1 MRRLGDRDQLQD
13 LREGW
18 TLALSA
24 PDACATPAEA
34 AGLGDWITA
43 VVPGTAAGALERA
56 GRDASGLHGFDVWW
70 RTALS
75 GTGRRALR
83 FEGLATEVEVWLDDE
98 KIAATSSMYAPLE
111 VEVELG
117 GDHVLWLACR
127 ALAPILARKAP
138 RARWRPKMIPN
149 PGLRTVRTTLLGQT
163 PGWTPPY
170 DAVGPYREIAC
181 VTPVDPALEVLDLRA
196 RLDGDAGVVEIA
208 VRLDPPPAT
217 PPVLICDGRR
227 VRLEDRGKGVHAGA
241 IRLPGVEPWFPHTHG
256 TPRLYELRL
265 ETKTAGYDLGR
276 TGFRRIALDRGADS
290 KGFGLRVNDVPVFC
304 RGAVWTSAGVRDLPG
319 DAAAYRPWLE
329 RARDAGMNMIRMSG
343 TGTYETAAFHD
354 LCDEMGLLVWQDLML
369 ANFDYPVADEAFRAA
384 LVGEAR
390 EVLRARQASPSLA
403 VLSGGSEINQQA
415 AMLGLKPQAL
425 ANPVLDEDIL
435 SLVAELRPD
444 LIYTPNSPF
453 GGPQPF
459 VVDEG
464 VSHYY
469 GVGAYGRGLDDL
481 RRANVRFAAEC
492 LAFAHVPQARS
503 LKGVIDGPAVHDPAW
518 KAGVPRDLGASW
530 DFEDVRDVYLQ
541 MLYGQD
547 PARLRRENP
556 ALYIDL
562 SRMVS
567 AELMGEALSEWRRAA
582 SSCQGALVW
591 TLQDVRPGAG
601 WGLLDVGAEPK
612 PAWYGFRRAA
622 RPLQVAL
629 TDEGLNGL
637 AVHLHNETAGDRPVW
652 LEVSLWRGGRT
663 RIALAEREL
672 MLAGRSSQTLSLL
685 EMLGTFLDVTYAYR
699 FGPASHELTLAT
711 LIDVTT
717 GEVLSEAFHYP
728 IGRSA
733 VPQGEAVE
741 ARLEQDGQGW
751 RLTLSAETFIAGV
764 HLEFDGFEPDDD
776 WFHLTPGRAKVLR
789 LRARPGTA
797 TDARPE
803 GLVLAPGGVRL
814 ARISG

>member
-1 MRRLGDRDQLQD
+1 MRRLGDRDQVQY
-13 LREGW
+13 LRDGW

-34 AGLGDWITA
+34 AGLADWIA
-43 VVPGTAAGALERA
+43 AQVPGTAAGALERA
-56 GRDASGLHGFDVWW
+56 GRDASGLHGFDAWW
-70 RTALS
+70 RTPLN
-75 GTGRRALR
+75 GTGRRTLR
-83 FEGLATEVEVWLDDE
+83 FDGLATEVEVWLDDA
-98 KIAATSSMYAPLE
+98 KIAATSSMYAALE
-111 VEVELG
+111 VEVELT

-149 PGLRTVRTTLLGQT
+149 QGLRTVRTTLLGQT

-196 RLDGDAGVVEIA
+196 SLEGDAGVVEIA
-208 VRLDPPPAT
+208 VRLDPAPAT

-227 VRLEDRGKGVHAGA
+227 VRLENRGEGVHAGA

-276 TGFRRIALDRGADS
+276 TGFRRIELDRDADG
-290 KGFGLRVNDVPVFC
+290 KGFGLRVNDLPVFC

-343 TGTYETAAFHD
+343 TGVYETAAFHD
-354 LCDEMGLLVWQDLML
+354 LCDEMGILVWQDLML
-369 ANFDYPVADEAFRAA
+369 ANFDYPVGDDAFRQGLVDEART
-384 LVGEAR
+384 
-390 EVLRARQASPSLA
+390 VLRARQASPSLA
-403 VLSGGSEINQQA
+403 VLSGGSEIHQQA

-425 ANPVLDEDIL
+425 ANPVLDEDVPALI
-435 SLVAELRPD
+435 AELRPD

-481 RRANVRFAAEC
+481 RRAHVRFAAEC
-492 LAFAHVPQARS
+492 LAFAHVPQARA

-530 DFEDVRDVYLQ
+530 DFEDVRDVYLG
-541 MLYGQD
+541 MLYGHD

-556 ALYIDL
+556 ALYLDL

-567 AELMGEALSEWRRAA
+567 AELMVEALSEWRREA

-601 WGLLDVGAEPK
+601 WGLLDVAAAPK

-622 RPLQVAL
+622 QPLQVAL

-637 AVHLHNETAGDRPVW
+637 AVHLHNEATGDRPVW

-663 RIALAEREL
+663 RIARTEREVV
-672 MLAGRSSQTLSLL
+672 LAGRSSQTLSLL

-699 FGPASHELTLAT
+699 FGPASHELTVAT
-711 LIDVTT
+711 LIDVAT

-728 IGRSA
+728 LGRSA

-741 ARLEQDGQGW
+741 ATLEPDEPGW
-751 RLTLSAETFIAGV
+751 RLSLTSEAFVAGV

-789 LRARPGTA
+789 LRPRPGTA
-797 TDARPE
+797 SDARPE
-803 GLVLAPGGVRL
+803 GLILAPGGVRL
-814 ARISG
+814 ARI